1 MILSDRDIRVALD
14 YKEIEIF
21 PMPSDDAFQPSSIDL
36 RLGEGFLSID
46 GTKLGDKQITV
57 QPNDF
62 LLASTLESVE
72 LPSSIVAKLEGKSSI
87 GRRGIFVHVTA
98 GYIDPGWKG
107 RLTLE
112 IYNASSEPYKLTS
125 GEKICQIRFMRLSSP
140 VERIYGDPALGN
152 HYQNSEGTQASYAES
167 RKKNQSEI
175 S

>member
-14 YKEIEIF
+14 YKEIVIS

-72 LPSSIVAKLEGKSSI
+72 LPSSIVAKLEGKSSV

-175 S
+175 A

>member
-1 MILSDRDIRVALD
+1 MILSDRDIRVALN
-14 YKEIEIF
+14 YKEIVIS
-21 PMPSDDAFQPSSIDL
+21 PVPSDDAFQPSSIDL

-72 LPSSIVAKLEGKSSI
+72 LPSSIVAKLEGKSSV

-152 HYQNSEGTQASYAES
+152 HYQNSEGTRASYAES

>member
-14 YKEIEIF
+14 YKEIEIS

-140 VERIYGDPALGN
+140 VDRMYGDPALGN
-152 HYQNSEGTQASYAES
+152 HYQNSEGTQASNGES
-167 RKKNQSEI
+167 NKTN
-175 S
+175 

>member
-1 MILSDRDIRVALD
+1 MILSDRDIRVSLD
-14 YKEIEIF
+14 YKEIEIS

-57 QPNDF
+57 QPNAF
-62 LLASTLESVE
+62 LLASTLESVS

-87 GRRGIFVHVTA
+87 GRKGIFVHVTA
-98 GYIDPGWKG
+98 GYIDPGWRG

-152 HYQNSEGTQASYAES
+152 HYQNSEGTRASYAES
-167 RKKNQSEI
+167 RKKNQSEV

>member
-14 YKEIEIF
+14 YKEIVIS

-152 HYQNSEGTQASYAES
+152 HYQNSEGTRASYAES

>member
-14 YKEIEIF
+14 YKEIVIS

-72 LPSSIVAKLEGKSSI
+72 LPSSIVAKLEGKSSV

-152 HYQNSEGTQASYAES
+152 HYQNSEGTRASYAES

-175 S
+175 A